1 MSFACKPIAE
11 HNNFQIR
18 INILLLSSHN
28 LNEGDMKKYSRKE
41 FLSFLGKASLAAA
54 IVPPF
59 LVGCGS
65 TSTPIMT
72 ESLSTEQ
79 LEKLRKLALKGLIAS
94 DKDNLLLTEGLE
106 YHTII
111 KWRDQISNE
120 DTFGFN
126 CDFTCFIPMDD
137 KDPKDGLLW
146 VNHEYINSLFVSD
159 YNYKDAKQARTQEQV
174 DKEMYNVGGSIVRIR
189 QENGKW
195 QIVHN
200 DPHNRRITA
209 KTPITLNW
217 NSPIKGKT
225 TVIGTLGNCSGGITP
240 WNTFLTCEE
249 NYDGFY
255 GETEYDEN
263 NVATKTPSKYYGW
276 ENFYDYPPE
285 HYGWVVE
292 IDPKDGTAQK
302 HVALGRFAHECCTLF
317 QLEDKRIV
325 AYTGD
330 DKNDEH
336 LYKFVS
342 SKPNSLK
349 EGTLYVADTINGKW
363 LALDWEN
370 QAVLKNKFEDQ
381 TEVLIRA
388 REASKLLGAT
398 ELNRPEDIEIYP
410 ITGNIFVSLTNNK
423 AKGDYH
429 GSILKI
435 EEANGAFDALNFKVS
450 TYLAGG
456 EESGF
461 SCPDNLAFDLSG
473 NLWMTTDMSGSAMNK
488 ADKPYIPFKNNS
500 LFVIPRYGDK
510 AGQIIRVASAPRDA
524 ELTGPWFSPD
534 GKTLFLSVQHPGEQ
548 TTDLSKPTSLWPFD
562 KDNIP
567 KPSVVAITGDL
578 IEKMNRLNQIEKG
591 NQ

>member
-1 MSFACKPIAE
+1 MITD
-11 HNNFQIR
+11 N
-18 INILLLSSHN
+18 
-28 LNEGDMKKYSRKE
+28 KKYNRKE
-41 FLSFLGKASLAAA
+41 FIAFLGKVGLGAVV
-54 IVPPF
+54 IPPF
-59 LVGCGS
+59 ITGCGNM
-65 TSTPIMT
+65 STPVMD
-72 ESLSTEQ
+72 ESLSDDRLKKLKKLV
-79 LEKLRKLALKGLIAS
+79 LEGLEAS
-94 DKDNLLLTEGLE
+94 DKDDLLLTNGLE
-106 YHTII
+106 YHTIV
-111 KWRDQISNE
+111 KWGDKINDKDR
-120 DTFGFN
+120 FGFN
-126 CDFTCFIPMDD
+126 CDFTCFIPFDD
-137 KDPKDGLLW
+137 KNPNDGLLW
-146 VNHEYINSLFVSD
+146 VNHEYINSLFVAD
-159 YNYKDAKQARTQEQV
+159 YDYRNAEQPRTMEQV

-189 QENGKW
+189 QVNGMW
-195 QIVHN
+195 QVVRN
-200 DPHNRRITA
+200 DAHNRRITA
-209 KTPITLNW
+209 KTSIKLNW
-217 NSPIKGKT
+217 DTPIKGKT
-225 TVIGTLGNCSGGITP
+225 TAMGTLANCSGGITP

-263 NVATKTPSKYYGW
+263 NVATKIPSQYYGW
-276 ENFYDYPPE
+276 ETFYDNPPE

-292 IDPKDGTAQK
+292 VNPKDGTAQK
-302 HVALGRFAHECCTLF
+302 HIALGRFAHECCTLF

-330 DKNDEH
+330 DSNDEH

-349 EGTLYVADTINGKW
+349 EGTLYVADTINGRW
-363 LALDWEN
+363 LPLDWES
-370 QAVLKNKFEDQ
+370 QPILKTKFKDQ

-398 ELNRPEDIEIYP
+398 ELNRPEDIEIDP

-435 EEANGAFDALNFKVS
+435 VEKDGKFDALTFNAS
-450 TYLAGG
+450 TYIAGG
-456 EESGF
+456 EKSGF
-461 SCPDNLAFDLSG
+461 SCPDNLAFDQSG
-473 NLWMTTDMSGSAMNK
+473 NLWITSDISGSAMNK
-488 ADKPYIPFKNNS
+488 EDGPYMPFKNNS
-500 LFVIPRYGDK
+500 LFVIPRLGKD
-510 AGQIIRVASAPRDA
+510 AGKIIRVVSAPRDA

-578 IEKMNRLNQIEKG
+578 IEKMNKLNQIESLETRG
-591 NQ
+591 